1 MGERIL
7 PLSLILLIPVDGG
20 VGGNIHSY
28 VTVVIIICSVTA
40 AAVVGGSESDV
51 GPRCCAVVV
60 PNMCGGWDCGPAI
73 HPAVGFWS
81 SQSDGVIHTSV
92 ILRSTAM

>member
-1 MGERIL
+1 MNPSRVRIL

-40 AAVVGGSESDV
+40 VVVGGSESDV
-51 GPRCCAVVV
+51 GPRTAAVVVV
-60 PNMCGGWDCGPAI
+60 PNSVRGHHD
-73 HPAVGFWS
+73 PAVGFWS
-81 SQSDGVIHTSV
+81 SQSDGVM
-92 ILRSTAM
+92 LRR